1 MLNPFGYHCVFQF
14 FFNFFQFFQC
24 VHLDSS
30 DLIVHSRVA
39 TTVREMEHV
48 TMSLEF
54 VTKDVKKD

>member
-1 MLNPFGYHCVFQF
+1 MLNPFGYHFVL
-14 FFNFFQFFQC
+14 NIWKHEFFQC

-30 DLIVHSRVA
+30 DLIVHSHVA
-39 TTVREMEHV
+39 TTVGEMEHV